1 MKFPW
6 PPCVSGV
13 CLALLSLYDGCLQVW
28 GRSHSPSLCI
38 YAAQSSCH
46 AAVHLVLQIVSSP
59 SPENNPLLS
68 AYPPQQPSLLLPH
81 SPATVLWTI
90 LSVQNPQNPGPAPL
104 CLVFSWFHCN
114 RSPYTDFLA
123 YDAKGSTIFALSL
136 WLLRPSALANRSL
149 LADIKRIIPGTPV
162 QESYHTFERNTE
174 VCLAVMGFISTVWSR
189 WGRIWM

>member
-1 MKFPW
+1 MTTS
-6 PPCVSGV
+6 VSGV

-81 SPATVLWTI
+81 SPATALWTI

-114 RSPYTDFLA
+114 KSPYTDFLA
-123 YDAKGSTIFALSL
+123 YDAKGSSIFALSL